1 MLVVDNFPFLSDWVN
16 FCTRQAAMKRPSALS
31 RNGSVHP
38 EGFVV
43 RVTRGYEDSEFGR
56 VMAKYVRKGHLQTVQ
71 NRQAFLKQWRTG
83 TTKAVIHGHKK
94 YEH

>member
-1 MLVVDNFPFLSDWVN
+1 MFNTVTDNILIILDWENFPAY
-16 FCTRQAAMKRPSALS
+16 QAAMKRPSALS

-43 RVTRGYEDSEFGR
+43 RVTRGYEDREFDR

-71 NRQAFLKQWRTG
+71 NRQAFLKQWKTG
-83 TTKAVIHGHKK
+83 TTKAVIHGDKR
-94 YEH
+94 